1 MINHIWMG
9 MVPPSPTLSR
19 NDIVLR
25 MYWDGSETP
34 CVESPIG
41 PFFGQGW
48 DEAYDFSSLP
58 LAASPQDGI
67 GLVSYFVMPF
77 AKGARVEIE
86 NESDKPIRVFAFYID
101 YVEFEELPARL
112 GRFHAWYNHQLTGA
126 LPEATTKGTLWV
138 ATSPGIGTISSQRLK
153 ARGTSLA

>member
-67 GLVSYFVMPF
+67 GLDPQGVP
-77 AKGARVEIE
+77 
-86 NESDKPIRVFAFYID
+86 P
-101 YVEFEELPARL
+101 
-112 GRFHAWYNHQLTGA
+112 A
-126 LPEATTKGTLWV
+126 LPGRQPEFD
-138 ATSPGIGTISSQRLK
+138 SSGNR
-153 ARGTSLA
+153 